1 MIAQLVLAVDTVMRL
16 EIPMQMATGSVAAGV
31 LGQASRCAK
40 GALSRGDKVDYP
52 PLRTWSVP
60 EGLGACAGRDAGGAV
75 CADAGL
81 CRAMTSSMFYVF
93 SGVFEQI
100 FALQGI
106 AAVCYYLHGKG
117 RGAWRRV
124 MVFVLGYFVAI
135 RAGRDF
141 DRHCGSDARRRP
153 SPREN
158 GGGNDRTRLTRAR
171 HDDTIR
177 FREDKAMKV
186 ILLKDIKGTGK
197 KDQIIEASDGF
208 ARNFLF
214 PKGLA
219 REASATNLNAIEN
232 AKAAQKHR
240 EDVERAKAEETRKA
254 LSGKAIKIVARGAEG
269 GRLYGSVTAQE
280 IADELFKQYGV
291 KVEKRRIDV
300 ANIRNAGDFTVSVW
314 LYAGITA
321 EMTAKV
327 EVG

>member
-1 MIAQLVLAVDTVMRL
+1 
-16 EIPMQMATGSVAAGV
+16 
-31 LGQASRCAK
+31 
-40 GALSRGDKVDYP
+40 
-52 PLRTWSVP
+52 
-60 EGLGACAGRDAGGAV
+60 
-75 CADAGL
+75 
-81 CRAMTSSMFYVF
+81 
-93 SGVFEQI
+93 
-100 FALQGI
+100 
-106 AAVCYYLHGKG
+106 
-117 RGAWRRV
+117 
-124 MVFVLGYFVAI
+124 
-135 RAGRDF
+135 
-141 DRHCGSDARRRP
+141 
-153 SPREN
+153 
-158 GGGNDRTRLTRAR
+158 
-171 HDDTIR
+171 
-177 FREDKAMKV
+177 MKV

-254 LSGKAIKIVARGAEG
+254 LSGKAIKIIARGAEG

-291 KVEKRRIDV
+291 KVEKRRIEV

>member
-1 MIAQLVLAVDTVMRL
+1 
-16 EIPMQMATGSVAAGV
+16 
-31 LGQASRCAK
+31 
-40 GALSRGDKVDYP
+40 
-52 PLRTWSVP
+52 
-60 EGLGACAGRDAGGAV
+60 
-75 CADAGL
+75 
-81 CRAMTSSMFYVF
+81 
-93 SGVFEQI
+93 
-100 FALQGI
+100 
-106 AAVCYYLHGKG
+106 
-117 RGAWRRV
+117 
-124 MVFVLGYFVAI
+124 
-135 RAGRDF
+135 
-141 DRHCGSDARRRP
+141 
-153 SPREN
+153 
-158 GGGNDRTRLTRAR
+158 
-171 HDDTIR
+171 
-177 FREDKAMKV
+177 MKV

-254 LSGKAIKIVARGAEG
+254 LSGKAIKIIARGAEG

-291 KVEKRRIDV
+291 KVEKRRIEV
-300 ANIRNAGDFTVSVW
+300 ANIRNAGDFTVNVW

>member
-1 MIAQLVLAVDTVMRL
+1 
-16 EIPMQMATGSVAAGV
+16 
-31 LGQASRCAK
+31 
-40 GALSRGDKVDYP
+40 
-52 PLRTWSVP
+52 
-60 EGLGACAGRDAGGAV
+60 
-75 CADAGL
+75 
-81 CRAMTSSMFYVF
+81 
-93 SGVFEQI
+93 
-100 FALQGI
+100 
-106 AAVCYYLHGKG
+106 
-117 RGAWRRV
+117 
-124 MVFVLGYFVAI
+124 
-135 RAGRDF
+135 
-141 DRHCGSDARRRP
+141 
-153 SPREN
+153 
-158 GGGNDRTRLTRAR
+158 
-171 HDDTIR
+171 
-177 FREDKAMKV
+177 MKV

-240 EDVERAKAEETRKA
+240 EDVERTKAEETRKTLA
-254 LSGKAIKIVARGAEG
+254 GKAIKIVARGAEG
-269 GRLYGSVTAQE
+269 GKLYGSVTAQE

-327 EVG
+327 EIG

>member
-1 MIAQLVLAVDTVMRL
+1 
-16 EIPMQMATGSVAAGV
+16 
-31 LGQASRCAK
+31 
-40 GALSRGDKVDYP
+40 
-52 PLRTWSVP
+52 
-60 EGLGACAGRDAGGAV
+60 
-75 CADAGL
+75 
-81 CRAMTSSMFYVF
+81 
-93 SGVFEQI
+93 
-100 FALQGI
+100 
-106 AAVCYYLHGKG
+106 
-117 RGAWRRV
+117 
-124 MVFVLGYFVAI
+124 
-135 RAGRDF
+135 
-141 DRHCGSDARRRP
+141 
-153 SPREN
+153 
-158 GGGNDRTRLTRAR
+158 
-171 HDDTIR
+171 
-177 FREDKAMKV
+177 MKV

-269 GRLYGSVTAQE
+269 GKLYGSVTAQE

>member
-1 MIAQLVLAVDTVMRL
+1 
-16 EIPMQMATGSVAAGV
+16 
-31 LGQASRCAK
+31 
-40 GALSRGDKVDYP
+40 
-52 PLRTWSVP
+52 
-60 EGLGACAGRDAGGAV
+60 
-75 CADAGL
+75 
-81 CRAMTSSMFYVF
+81 
-93 SGVFEQI
+93 
-100 FALQGI
+100 
-106 AAVCYYLHGKG
+106 
-117 RGAWRRV
+117 
-124 MVFVLGYFVAI
+124 
-135 RAGRDF
+135 
-141 DRHCGSDARRRP
+141 
-153 SPREN
+153 
-158 GGGNDRTRLTRAR
+158 
-171 HDDTIR
+171 
-177 FREDKAMKV
+177 MKV

-280 IADELFKQYGV
+280 IADALKEQFGV
-291 KVEKRRIDV
+291 EVEKRRIDV

>member
-1 MIAQLVLAVDTVMRL
+1 
-16 EIPMQMATGSVAAGV
+16 
-31 LGQASRCAK
+31 
-40 GALSRGDKVDYP
+40 
-52 PLRTWSVP
+52 
-60 EGLGACAGRDAGGAV
+60 
-75 CADAGL
+75 
-81 CRAMTSSMFYVF
+81 
-93 SGVFEQI
+93 
-100 FALQGI
+100 
-106 AAVCYYLHGKG
+106 
-117 RGAWRRV
+117 
-124 MVFVLGYFVAI
+124 
-135 RAGRDF
+135 
-141 DRHCGSDARRRP
+141 
-153 SPREN
+153 
-158 GGGNDRTRLTRAR
+158 
-171 HDDTIR
+171 
-177 FREDKAMKV
+177 MKV

-254 LSGKAIKIVARGAEG
+254 LAGKAIKIVARGAEG
-269 GRLYGSVTAQE
+269 GKLYGSATAQE

-300 ANIRNAGDFTVSVW
+300 ANIRNAGDFTVSMW

-327 EVG
+327 EIG

>member
-1 MIAQLVLAVDTVMRL
+1 
-16 EIPMQMATGSVAAGV
+16 
-31 LGQASRCAK
+31 
-40 GALSRGDKVDYP
+40 
-52 PLRTWSVP
+52 
-60 EGLGACAGRDAGGAV
+60 
-75 CADAGL
+75 
-81 CRAMTSSMFYVF
+81 
-93 SGVFEQI
+93 
-100 FALQGI
+100 
-106 AAVCYYLHGKG
+106 
-117 RGAWRRV
+117 
-124 MVFVLGYFVAI
+124 
-135 RAGRDF
+135 
-141 DRHCGSDARRRP
+141 
-153 SPREN
+153 
-158 GGGNDRTRLTRAR
+158 
-171 HDDTIR
+171 
-177 FREDKAMKV
+177 MKV

-240 EDVERAKAEETRKA
+240 EDVERAKAKETRKA

>member
-1 MIAQLVLAVDTVMRL
+1 
-16 EIPMQMATGSVAAGV
+16 
-31 LGQASRCAK
+31 
-40 GALSRGDKVDYP
+40 
-52 PLRTWSVP
+52 
-60 EGLGACAGRDAGGAV
+60 
-75 CADAGL
+75 
-81 CRAMTSSMFYVF
+81 
-93 SGVFEQI
+93 
-100 FALQGI
+100 
-106 AAVCYYLHGKG
+106 
-117 RGAWRRV
+117 
-124 MVFVLGYFVAI
+124 
-135 RAGRDF
+135 
-141 DRHCGSDARRRP
+141 
-153 SPREN
+153 
-158 GGGNDRTRLTRAR
+158 
-171 HDDTIR
+171 
-177 FREDKAMKV
+177 MKV

-240 EDVERAKAEETRKA
+240 EDVERAKAEETCKA

-291 KVEKRRIDV
+291 KVEKRRMDV

>member
-1 MIAQLVLAVDTVMRL
+1 
-16 EIPMQMATGSVAAGV
+16 
-31 LGQASRCAK
+31 
-40 GALSRGDKVDYP
+40 
-52 PLRTWSVP
+52 
-60 EGLGACAGRDAGGAV
+60 
-75 CADAGL
+75 
-81 CRAMTSSMFYVF
+81 
-93 SGVFEQI
+93 
-100 FALQGI
+100 
-106 AAVCYYLHGKG
+106 
-117 RGAWRRV
+117 
-124 MVFVLGYFVAI
+124 
-135 RAGRDF
+135 
-141 DRHCGSDARRRP
+141 
-153 SPREN
+153 
-158 GGGNDRTRLTRAR
+158 
-171 HDDTIR
+171 
-177 FREDKAMKV
+177 MKV
-186 ILLKDIKGTGK
+186 ILLKDIKETGK

-254 LSGKAIKIVARGAEG
+254 LAGKAIRIVARGAEG
-269 GRLYGSVTAQE
+269 GKLYGSVTAQE

-327 EVG
+327 EIG

>member
-1 MIAQLVLAVDTVMRL
+1 
-16 EIPMQMATGSVAAGV
+16 
-31 LGQASRCAK
+31 
-40 GALSRGDKVDYP
+40 
-52 PLRTWSVP
+52 
-60 EGLGACAGRDAGGAV
+60 
-75 CADAGL
+75 
-81 CRAMTSSMFYVF
+81 
-93 SGVFEQI
+93 
-100 FALQGI
+100 
-106 AAVCYYLHGKG
+106 
-117 RGAWRRV
+117 
-124 MVFVLGYFVAI
+124 
-135 RAGRDF
+135 
-141 DRHCGSDARRRP
+141 
-153 SPREN
+153 
-158 GGGNDRTRLTRAR
+158 
-171 HDDTIR
+171 
-177 FREDKAMKV
+177 MKV

-240 EDVERAKAEETRKA
+240 EDVERAKAEETRKTLA
-254 LSGKAIKIVARGAEG
+254 GKAIKIVARGAEG
-269 GRLYGSVTAQE
+269 GKLYGSVTAQE

-327 EVG
+327 EIG

>member
-1 MIAQLVLAVDTVMRL
+1 
-16 EIPMQMATGSVAAGV
+16 
-31 LGQASRCAK
+31 
-40 GALSRGDKVDYP
+40 
-52 PLRTWSVP
+52 
-60 EGLGACAGRDAGGAV
+60 
-75 CADAGL
+75 
-81 CRAMTSSMFYVF
+81 
-93 SGVFEQI
+93 
-100 FALQGI
+100 
-106 AAVCYYLHGKG
+106 
-117 RGAWRRV
+117 
-124 MVFVLGYFVAI
+124 
-135 RAGRDF
+135 
-141 DRHCGSDARRRP
+141 
-153 SPREN
+153 
-158 GGGNDRTRLTRAR
+158 
-171 HDDTIR
+171 
-177 FREDKAMKV
+177 MKV

-214 PKGLA
+214 PMGLA

>member
-1 MIAQLVLAVDTVMRL
+1 
-16 EIPMQMATGSVAAGV
+16 
-31 LGQASRCAK
+31 
-40 GALSRGDKVDYP
+40 
-52 PLRTWSVP
+52 
-60 EGLGACAGRDAGGAV
+60 
-75 CADAGL
+75 
-81 CRAMTSSMFYVF
+81 
-93 SGVFEQI
+93 
-100 FALQGI
+100 
-106 AAVCYYLHGKG
+106 
-117 RGAWRRV
+117 
-124 MVFVLGYFVAI
+124 
-135 RAGRDF
+135 
-141 DRHCGSDARRRP
+141 
-153 SPREN
+153 
-158 GGGNDRTRLTRAR
+158 
-171 HDDTIR
+171 
-177 FREDKAMKV
+177 MKV

-300 ANIRNAGDFTVSVW
+300 TNIRNAGDFTVSVW

>member
-1 MIAQLVLAVDTVMRL
+1 
-16 EIPMQMATGSVAAGV
+16 
-31 LGQASRCAK
+31 
-40 GALSRGDKVDYP
+40 
-52 PLRTWSVP
+52 
-60 EGLGACAGRDAGGAV
+60 
-75 CADAGL
+75 
-81 CRAMTSSMFYVF
+81 
-93 SGVFEQI
+93 
-100 FALQGI
+100 
-106 AAVCYYLHGKG
+106 
-117 RGAWRRV
+117 
-124 MVFVLGYFVAI
+124 
-135 RAGRDF
+135 
-141 DRHCGSDARRRP
+141 
-153 SPREN
+153 
-158 GGGNDRTRLTRAR
+158 
-171 HDDTIR
+171 
-177 FREDKAMKV
+177 MKV

-300 ANIRNAGDFTVSVW
+300 GNIRNAGDFTVSVW

>member
-1 MIAQLVLAVDTVMRL
+1 
-16 EIPMQMATGSVAAGV
+16 
-31 LGQASRCAK
+31 
-40 GALSRGDKVDYP
+40 
-52 PLRTWSVP
+52 
-60 EGLGACAGRDAGGAV
+60 
-75 CADAGL
+75 
-81 CRAMTSSMFYVF
+81 
-93 SGVFEQI
+93 
-100 FALQGI
+100 
-106 AAVCYYLHGKG
+106 
-117 RGAWRRV
+117 
-124 MVFVLGYFVAI
+124 
-135 RAGRDF
+135 
-141 DRHCGSDARRRP
+141 
-153 SPREN
+153 
-158 GGGNDRTRLTRAR
+158 
-171 HDDTIR
+171 
-177 FREDKAMKV
+177 MKV

-314 LYAGITA
+314 LYAGVTA